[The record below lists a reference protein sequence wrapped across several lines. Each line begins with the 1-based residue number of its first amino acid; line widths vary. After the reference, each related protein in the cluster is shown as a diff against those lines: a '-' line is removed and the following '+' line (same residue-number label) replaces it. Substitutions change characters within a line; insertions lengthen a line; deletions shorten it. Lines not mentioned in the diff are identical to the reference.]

1 MDTMAHWAR
10 TLPPGTVLDVTYE
23 SLLPNAADDG
33 ARNGHGARGR
43 GHGQQGDDAVP
54 PGLAAVLRA
63 LGIEPPRDPLSVF
76 GDGAAHVAAAALDPP
91 GAWRRYEHY
100 LPPEV
105 LDLALADGT
114 RRRDDGGGDE
124 F

>member
-1 MDTMAHWAR
+1 MAHWAR
-10 TLPPGTVLDVTYE
+10 TLPPGTVLDVSYE
-23 SLLPNAADDG
+23 SLLPDG
-33 ARNGHGARGR
+33 ARKGHGGRGH
-43 GHGQQGDDAVP
+43 GHGQQGDGHDAVP

-105 LDLALADGT
+105 LALADGT
-114 RRRDDGGGDE
+114 RRRGGGGGDE